1 MNASAV
7 SGQHPFEVIPQ
18 QSLHRASL
26 LGPRVPTDAAG
37 CVERVIGLGPPQMI
51 AGEEGSVSIQQN
63 RVATG
68 VSRRWYRQQVVIE
81 FHSFAPSQ
89 HAFDTD
95 GRASYVV
102 AMHHTLSVEM
112 PGPLLVIRHIV
123 AMRQEHKSH
132 AAHLLDSFH
141 QRDRKAW

>member
-7 SGQHPFEVIPQ
+7 SGQHPFEVMPQ

-26 LGPRVPTDAAG
+26 LGPRVPTNAAG
-37 CVERVIGLGPPQMI
+37 SVERVIGLGPPQMI
-51 AGEEGSVSIQQN
+51 AGEKVSIAIQQN
-63 RVATG
+63 CVASR
-68 VSRRWYRQQVVIE
+68 VSRRRDRQQVLIKLNGL
-81 FHSFAPSQ
+81 APGQYALDS
-89 HAFDTD
+89 
-95 GRASYVV
+95 GSRASYVI
-102 AMHHTLSVEM
+102 AMHHAPSLEM

-141 QRDRKAW
+141 QRDRKA